1 MHWIRCAQND
11 NHDGYSFT
19 WTAPADKQAGQ
30 AGVSVAGLAARRWPD
45 EIRLMSATAYTPR
58 EELANSLTHG
68 LGIVLSVAGLVL
80 LVKSSVLRGD
90 VWHITSSTIFGV
102 SLVALYTASTLY
114 HSCRD
119 FARKQL
125 LRKFDHAA
133 IFLLIAGSYTPFLL
147 VTLRGPWGW
156 SLFAIVWGIT
166 VLGIALKFRFA
177 GRFRV
182 FSTLLYLGLGW
193 LVLVAIKPLLA
204 VLPSGG
210 MPWLVAGGACYSV
223 GTIFY
228 LWKRL
233 PYHHAVWHLFVLGGS
248 GCHWVAVFGYVV
260 PRG

>member
-1 MHWIRCAQND
+1 M
-11 NHDGYSFT
+11 
-19 WTAPADKQAGQ
+19 
-30 AGVSVAGLAARRWPD
+30 VAGLAARLRPD

-68 LGIVLSVAGLVL
+68 LGIVLSVAGLIL
-80 LVKSSVLRGD
+80 LVQYSALYGD
-90 VWHITSSTIFGV
+90 VWHVTSTAIFGV
-102 SLVALYTASTLY
+102 SLIALYTTSTLY
-114 HSCRD
+114 HSCREV
-119 FARKQL
+119 ARKQL

-156 SLFAIVWGIT
+156 SLLGVVWSAT
-166 VLGIALKFRFA
+166 ALGMLLKFWFA

-193 LVLVAIKPLLA
+193 LVVVAIKPLLA
-204 VLPSGG
+204 ALPSGG
-210 MPWLVAGGACYSV
+210 MPWLVTGGACYSV

-248 GCHWVAVFGYVV
+248 ACHWIAVWGYVV
-260 PRG
+260 PKG